1 MMKILYK
8 PTKQVML
15 VADEEAL
22 EIMKKDRANNY
33 QIIGAGFRED
43 AEITKE
49 DSEVVEQQTETEE
62 DETDTDSKTT
72 DKPLEDLSLNELRV
86 LCKRLGLFASRS
98 NKATCIKM
106 IRDYENNKED

>member
-22 EIMKKDRANNY
+22 EIMKRDKANNY
-33 QIIGAGFRED
+33 QIVGAGFRED
-43 AEITKE
+43 AKITEE
-49 DSEVVEQQTETEE
+49 DSEIKEQTTE
-62 DETDTDSKTT
+62 DEDDDLEDDSKGTS
-72 DKPLEDLSLNELRV
+72 KPLEEFTLQELRV
-86 LCKRLGLFASRS
+86 LCKKLGLFASRS

-106 IRDYENNKED
+106 IREYESKED

>member
-49 DSEVVEQQTETEE
+49 DAEVKEQPIEDEE
-62 DETDTDSKTT
+62 DDKEDDSKDTS
-72 DKPLEDLSLNELRV
+72 KPLEEFTLKELRV
-86 LCKRLGLFASRS
+86 LCKKLGLFASRS
-98 NKATCIKM
+98 NKTECIKM
-106 IRDYENNKED
+106 IREYESKED